1 MKANSINRRNFLIKG
16 TQACIG
22 ACAIMAFNNT
32 YANAGSMNLMKDEE
46 PIDPK
51 TLNYCGY
58 KCPADCKF
66 LKASLENN
74 AELKKEAYDLWKI
87 KEHYG
92 VEFDAEKIFCFG
104 CKAKDQLV
112 GIVIQK
118 CTVRS
123 CAIEK
128 GYDCCIECN
137 GLETCKNELWSN
149 FPDFKKVVVDMQKK
163 YFAEKT

>member
-1 MKANSINRRNFLIKG
+1 
-16 TQACIG
+16 
-22 ACAIMAFNNT
+22 MAFNKT
-32 YANAGSMNLMKDEE
+32 YANVASMNQINDDE

-51 TLNYCGY
+51 ALNYCGY

-74 AELKKEAYDLWKI
+74 AELKKEAYEIWKI

-92 VEFDAEKIFCFG
+92 VDFDPEKIFCFG
-104 CKAKDQLV
+104 CKTQDKPV
-112 GIVIQK
+112 GIVLQK

-128 GYDCCIECN
+128 SFDSCIECS
-137 GLETCKNELWSN
+137 GLETCEKELWSN
-149 FPDFKKVVVDMQKK
+149 FPDFKKMMIDMQKK
-163 YFAEKT
+163 YFASKS